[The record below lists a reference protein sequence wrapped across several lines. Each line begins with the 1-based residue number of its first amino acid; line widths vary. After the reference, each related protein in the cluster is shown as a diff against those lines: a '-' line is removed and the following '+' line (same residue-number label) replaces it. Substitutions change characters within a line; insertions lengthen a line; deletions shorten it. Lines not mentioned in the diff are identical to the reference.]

1 MTKVGSLCSG
11 YHGLSLALPG
21 EPVWFAENNPD
32 MGRLLGKHYPDVS
45 NYESIRPVVIDW
57 ARFER
62 PDEIHAG
69 FPCQPISAAGRQ
81 HHREDARYLWP
92 DVARIVH
99 VTRPRA
105 VWLENV
111 ERIVSIDHGSV
122 LHEVL
127 DDLRSLG
134 YFTRWTVIGACAT
147 GLAAWEILNNACEPV
162 GIPLEYGS

>member
-32 MGRLLGKHYPDVS
+32 MGRLLGKHYPDVP

-62 PDEIHAG
+62 PDEIHA
-69 FPCQPISAAGRQ
+69 
-81 HHREDARYLWP
+81 
-92 DVARIVH
+92 
-99 VTRPRA
+99 
-105 VWLENV
+105 V
-111 ERIVSIDHGSV
+111 ERHVSVTGIEPPSPTEPNRNG
-122 LHEVL
+122 
-127 DDLRSLG
+127 DLRLSPAFAEWLMDLPAG
-134 YFTRWTVIGACAT
+134 WVTDGLDRKSALMGIGNGVVPRQAR
-147 GLAAWEILNNACEPV
+147 AAWEILNNACEPV